1 MLRGGA
7 TRGVAEVDGVTRHG
21 IIAPDGDRIIDMVEK
36 PPPEDVLSRLGT
48 IGVYVF
54 EVGIFDVIRRT
65 VPGYKREYQ
74 LTDSVKVMVDEG
86 EKVLYAIGDR
96 LSPPFVH

>member
-1 MLRGGA
+1 MLSEGA
-7 TRGVAEVDGVTRHG
+7 TLGVAGVDDVTRHG
-21 IIAPDGDRIIDMVEK
+21 IIALDGDRIIDIVEK
-36 PPPEDVLSRLGT
+36 PPSEDVLSRLGT